1 MKLLVNTLLAIVLF
15 LSCQSSTS
23 ENERIDAC
31 VSRESISTIVIKR
44 KLNQVKPLENPS
56 WIEGDWE
63 EIAALMTWQDAK
75 NPDNYFSTF
84 IYGEYEKDYSIKYSF
99 LANNKGMVISDST
112 QIEINWG
119 LSDSHRKLECKFPN
133 GRVDESFIRMN
144 NDTIELIYSE
154 GDEQTIYSYKVLK
167 RIK

>member
-1 MKLLVNTLLAIVLF
+1 LKLLVNILFAIVLF

-31 VSRESISTIVIKR
+31 LSRESISTIVIKR

-56 WIEGDWE
+56 WIEGEWE
-63 EIAALMTWQDAK
+63 EIAALMTWQDEK
-75 NPDNYFSTF
+75 NLDNYFSTF
-84 IYGEYEKDYSIKYSF
+84 IYGEHDKNHPIRYTFLPNNRAEFNLDSIHHEMSWGLTDSNRRLEIKY
-99 LANNKGMVISDST
+99 A
-112 QIEINWG
+112 
-119 LSDSHRKLECKFPN
+119 N

-144 NDTIELIYSE
+144 RDTIELIYSG